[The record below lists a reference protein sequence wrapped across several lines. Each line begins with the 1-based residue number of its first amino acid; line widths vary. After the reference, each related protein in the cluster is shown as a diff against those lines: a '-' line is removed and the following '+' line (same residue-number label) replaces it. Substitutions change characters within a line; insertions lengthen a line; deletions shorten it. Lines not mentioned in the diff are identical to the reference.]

1 MSVGDGTSA
10 TGTAGD
16 QTSRATSIVG
26 AVASP
31 GGTVTVASPGGAAA
45 SRAGVQASQAGATP
59 SRLAG
64 LHAVVTGASRGIGA
78 VIAAALVADGV
89 RVSLFGRDEGTLR
102 GVARESGGDDC
113 ARAIT
118 TDVTDSKSVEKAFT
132 AAREHFGPVQ
142 LLINNAGQA
151 ASAKFTDT
159 DETLWNQ
166 LFAVNVHGTYYCCRQ
181 AVPDML
187 RTGFGRIVNVAS
199 IAGLRGAAYIS
210 AYVSSKHAV
219 IGLTRALALEY
230 ATRNITVNAV
240 CPGYVDTA
248 IVKTAVANIMGK
260 TGRSEADALAALV
273 ATNPQR
279 RLIEPREVAD
289 TVMWLCR
296 PGSESV
302 TGQSIVLAGG
312 EVT

>member
-1 MSVGDGTSA
+1 M
-10 TGTAGD
+10 
-16 QTSRATSIVG
+16 TSRLEPV
-26 AVASP
+26 
-31 GGTVTVASPGGAAA
+31 
-45 SRAGVQASQAGATP
+45 
-59 SRLAG
+59 RLAG

-78 VIAAALVADGV
+78 VIAAALAAEGV
-89 RVSLFGRDEGTLR
+89 RVSLLGRDAGTL
-102 GVARESGGDDC
+102 GQVAKELGGDPG
-113 ARAIT
+113 ALAIT
-118 TDVTDSKSVEKAFT
+118 TDVTDSTSVHSAFA
-132 AAREHFGPVQ
+132 AARERFGPVQ
-142 LLINNAGQA
+142 VLINNAGQA
-151 ASAKFTDT
+151 ASAKFTET
-159 DETLWNQ
+159 DEALWNR
-166 LFAVNVHGTYYCCRQ
+166 LIAVNLNGTYLCSRQ

-187 RTGFGRIVNVAS
+187 QAGFGRIVNVAS

-219 IGLTRALALEY
+219 IGLTKSLALEY

-240 CPGYVDTA
+240 CPGYVDTD
-248 IVKTAVANIMGK
+248 IVKSAVANIQAK
-260 TGRSEADALAALV
+260 TGRSESEALAALV

>member
-1 MSVGDGTSA
+1 MS
-10 TGTAGD
+10 
-16 QTSRATSIVG
+16 
-26 AVASP
+26 
-31 GGTVTVASPGGAAA
+31 GGPKP
-45 SRAGVQASQAGATP
+45 SQ
-59 SRLAG
+59 LAG

-78 VIAAALVADGV
+78 VIAAALVAEGV
-89 RVSLFGRDEGTLR
+89 KVSLLGRDAGTLQR
-102 GVARESGGDDC
+102 VAEELGGDER

-118 TDVTDSKSVEKAFT
+118 TDVTDSASVQSAFT
-132 AAREHFGPVQ
+132 VARGSFGPVQ

-159 DETLWNQ
+159 DEALWNR
-166 LFAVNVHGTYYCCRQ
+166 LFAVNLHGTFLCSRQ

-187 RTGFGRIVNVAS
+187 HAGFGRIVNVAS
-199 IAGLRGAAYIS
+199 IAGLRGGAYIS

-219 IGLTRALALEY
+219 IGLTRSLALEY

-240 CPGYVDTA
+240 CPGYVDTD
-248 IVKTAVANIMGK
+248 IVKSAIATIRSK
-260 TGRSEADALAALV
+260 TGRSEEEALAALV

>member
-1 MSVGDGTSA
+1 LTAVGTP
-10 TGTAGD
+10 
-16 QTSRATSIVG
+16 TSRL
-26 AVASP
+26 P
-31 GGTVTVASPGGAAA
+31 
-45 SRAGVQASQAGATP
+45 
-59 SRLAG
+59 G
-64 LHAVVTGASRGIGA
+64 LHAVITGASRGIGA
-78 VIAAALVADGV
+78 VIAAALAAEGV
-89 RVSLFGRDEGTLR
+89 RVSLLGRDAEALSR
-102 GVARESGGDDC
+102 VAEELGG
-113 ARAIT
+113 AGPALAIT
-118 TDVTDSKSVEKAFT
+118 TDVTDSESVQAAFKK
-132 AAREHFGPVQ
+132 ARERFGPVQ

-151 ASAKFTDT
+151 ASAKFTET

-166 LFAVNVHGTYYCCRQ
+166 LFAVNLHGTYFCCRQ

-187 RTGFGRIVNVAS
+187 QTGFGRIVNVAS

-240 CPGYVDTA
+240 CPGYVDTD
-248 IVKTAVANIMGK
+248 IVKSAVANIIGK
-260 TGRSEADALAALV
+260 TGRTEAEALAALV
-273 ATNPQR
+273 GNNPQR

>member
-1 MSVGDGTSA
+1 MS
-10 TGTAGD
+10 TGE
-16 QTSRATSIVG
+16 Q
-26 AVASP
+26 ASP
-31 GGTVTVASPGGAAA
+31 GNAPK
-45 SRAGVQASQAGATP
+45 SRAGGRRSSQ
-59 SRLAG
+59 LAG
-64 LHAVVTGASRGIGA
+64 LHAVVTGASRGIGVA
-78 VIAAALVADGV
+78 IAAALVAEGV
-89 RVSLFGRDEGTLR
+89 RVSLLGRDEGTLR
-102 GVARESGGDDC
+102 RVAEELGGDAG

-118 TDVTDSKSVEKAFT
+118 TDVTDSESVRKAFT
-132 AAREHFGPVQ
+132 VARGHFGPVQ

-151 ASAKFTDT
+151 ASAKFTET

-166 LFAVNVHGTYYCCRQ
+166 LFAVNLHGTYFCCRQ

-187 RTGFGRIVNVAS
+187 SAGFGRIVNVAS
-199 IAGLRGAAYIS
+199 IAGLRGGAYIS

-230 ATRNITVNAV
+230 AARNITVNAV
-240 CPGYVDTA
+240 CPGYVDTD
-248 IVKTAVANIMGK
+248 IVKGAIANIVSK
-260 TGRSEADALAALV
+260 TGRSEAEALAALV
-273 ATNPQR
+273 ASNPQR

>member
-1 MSVGDGTSA
+1 M
-10 TGTAGD
+10 TAS
-16 QTSRATSIVG
+16 SRS
-26 AVASP
+26 
-31 GGTVTVASPGGAAA
+31 
-45 SRAGVQASQAGATP
+45 TP
-59 SRLAG
+59 LAG

-78 VIAAALVADGV
+78 VIAAALAAEGV
-89 RVSLFGRDEGTLR
+89 RVSLFGRDTGSLER
-102 GVARESGGDDC
+102 VARALGGDPT
-113 ARAIT
+113 ALAIT
-118 TDVTDSKSVEKAFT
+118 MDVTDSTSVRSAFA

-151 ASAKFTDT
+151 ASAKFTET
-159 DETLWNQ
+159 DEALWNR
-166 LFAVNVHGTYYCCRQ
+166 LMAVNLNGTFLCSRQ

-187 RTGFGRIVNVAS
+187 QAGFGRMVNVAS

-219 IGLTRALALEY
+219 IGLTKSLALEY
-230 ATRNITVNAV
+230 ASRNITVNAV
-240 CPGYVDTA
+240 CPGYVDTD
-248 IVKTAVANIMGK
+248 IVKSAVANIKAK
-260 TGRSEADALAALV
+260 TGRSDSEALAALV

>member
-1 MSVGDGTSA
+1 LSGRV
-10 TGTAGD
+10 
-16 QTSRATSIVG
+16 
-26 AVASP
+26 
-31 GGTVTVASPGGAAA
+31 
-45 SRAGVQASQAGATP
+45 SQ
-59 SRLAG
+59 LAG
-64 LHAVVTGASRGIGA
+64 LHAVVTGASRGIGV
-78 VIAAALVADGV
+78 VIAAALVAEGV
-89 RVSLFGRDEGTLR
+89 RVSLLGRDAGTLR
-102 GVARESGGDDC
+102 RVAEEFGGDTH

-118 TDVTDSKSVEKAFT
+118 TDVTDSESVRRAFVE
-132 AAREHFGPVQ
+132 AREHFGPVQ

-166 LFAVNVHGTYYCCRQ
+166 LFAVNLHGTYFCCRQ

-187 RTGFGRIVNVAS
+187 STGFGRIVNVAS

-230 ATRNITVNAV
+230 ATRHITVNAV
-240 CPGYVDTA
+240 CPGFVDTD
-248 IVKTAVANIMGK
+248 IVKSAVANIVGK
-260 TGRSEADALAALV
+260 TGRSEAEALAALV
-273 ATNPQR
+273 ASNPQR

>member
-1 MSVGDGTSA
+1 MTSS
-10 TGTAGD
+10 
-16 QTSRATSIVG
+16 SRA
-26 AVASP
+26 
-31 GGTVTVASPGGAAA
+31 
-45 SRAGVQASQAGATP
+45 SQ
-59 SRLAG
+59 LAG

-78 VIAAALVADGV
+78 VIAAALAGEGV
-89 RVSLFGRDEGTLR
+89 RVSLFGRDTGSLER
-102 GVARESGGDDC
+102 VARELGEPS
-113 ARAIT
+113 ALAVT
-118 TDVTDSKSVEKAFT
+118 TDVTDSTSIHSAFA
-132 AAREHFGPVQ
+132 AARERFGPVQ
-142 LLINNAGQA
+142 VLINNAGQA
-151 ASAKFTDT
+151 ASAKFTET
-159 DETLWNQ
+159 DEALWNR
-166 LFAVNVHGTYYCCRQ
+166 LIAVNLNGTYLCSRQ

-187 RTGFGRIVNVAS
+187 QAGFGRIVNVAS

-219 IGLTRALALEY
+219 IGLTKSLALEY

-240 CPGYVDTA
+240 CPGYVDTD
-248 IVKTAVANIMGK
+248 IVKSAVANIQAK
-260 TGRSEADALAALV
+260 TGRSESEALAALV

-279 RLIEPREVAD
+279 RLVEPREVAD